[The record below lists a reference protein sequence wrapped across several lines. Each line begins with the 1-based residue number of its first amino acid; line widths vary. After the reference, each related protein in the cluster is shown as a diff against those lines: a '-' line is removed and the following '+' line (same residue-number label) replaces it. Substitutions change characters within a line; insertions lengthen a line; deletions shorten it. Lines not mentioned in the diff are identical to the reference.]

1 MSEKVVRSFVKTYVL
16 SIAVGNAPN
25 SHLLHEC
32 ESGAK
37 FLERAVEWLGIE
49 NRKLYVMWLWCWYV
63 VVIMVCLWL
72 LDDGCYCCWLK
83 DR

>member
-1 MSEKVVRSFVKTYVL
+1 MKQARGAPYFLPFVVKTYVL

-49 NRKLYVMWLWCWYV
+49 NRN
-63 VVIMVCLWL
+63 
-72 LDDGCYCCWLK
+72 
-83 DR
+83 

>member
-25 SHLLHEC
+25 SHLLHER

-49 NRKLYVMWLWCWYV
+49 NR
-63 VVIMVCLWL
+63 
-72 LDDGCYCCWLK
+72 D
-83 DR
+83 